1 MTHSTDR
8 SIDNFVIKPFSTTS
22 WEGVAFNTRAIDVD
36 WIADGGDPC
45 DPEKVKLLAQSY
57 TVTGPR
63 MPPAVRLLGQ
73 KQIAPLKNVP
83 EYAVLTDRYQIEA
96 LKSLGASTIECI
108 VVDADDTDACLWQ
121 SAELFNRPESTI
133 LDRAEVGVK
142 CVQLIRIKAGQM
154 PTLPGGRQPHD
165 KGYTT
170 AEKLLGVSRR
180 DLRRFEKIAGL
191 CSEAKDEARRAKL
204 DDVQNALLEIAEEPA
219 ERQVKKVRELEDRY
233 SKPRGKRS
241 TPANRN
247 NAPHPALENG
257 DGNYEVFKSRWAQY
271 CKADF
276 AALPAGMQ
284 TRFVTEVLGMS
295 VHSSSSST
303 SR

>member
-1 MTHSTDR
+1 M
-8 SIDNFVIKPFSTTS
+8 
-22 WEGVAFNTRAIDVD
+22 
-36 WIADGGDPC
+36 
-45 DPEKVKLLAQSY
+45 
-57 TVTGPR
+57 PR
-63 MPPAVRLLGQ
+63 R
-73 KQIAPLKNVP
+73 
-83 EYAVLTDRYQIEA
+83 
-96 LKSLGASTIECI
+96 
-108 VVDADDTDACLWQ
+108 
-121 SAELFNRPESTI
+121 
-133 LDRAEVGVK
+133 
-142 CVQLIRIKAGQM
+142 
-154 PTLPGGRQPHD
+154 RQPHD

-170 AEKLLGVSRR
+170 AEKLRVSRR

-219 ERQVKKVRELEDRY
+219 ERQVKKMRELEDRY

-241 TPANRN
+241 APANRN

-257 DGNYEVFKSRWAQY
+257 DGNYEVFESRWAQY

-276 AALPAGMQ
+276 DALRRGMQ

-295 VHSSSSST
+295 VQSSSSST